1 MHDTARFAGPGAACY
16 RSSMRKLLL
25 LLAFLAAS
33 TIAGNAAAQFSQMR
47 FLPPDGIRGILGPT
61 QAYPLVQIG
70 KVMVRITPGARIY
83 DQNNRTLVHSQLPPG
98 AQILFLRDQA
108 GDVVRIYVLTE
119 QELAQLIAAG
129 RK

>member
-1 MHDTARFAGPGAACY
+1 MHDTARFAGQGAACY

-25 LLAFLAAS
+25 LLTFLATT
-33 TIAGNAAAQFSQMR
+33 TIAGNAAAQFTQMR
-47 FLPPDGIRGILGPT
+47 YLPPQGIRGILGPG
-61 QAYPLVQIG
+61 QEYPVVQIG
-70 KVMVRITPGARIY
+70 NVLVRITPGARIY
-83 DQNNRTLVHSQLPPG
+83 DQNNRTIVHGQLPPG

-108 GDVVRIYVLTE
+108 GDVVRIYILTE